1 MIDLLFVLLAVV
13 FFAISFAYV
22 RGCDRLMGDSNE

>member
-1 MIDLLFVLLAVV
+1 MIDLVFVLLAVI
-13 FFAISFAYV
+13 FFTISFAYV